1 MSVTKN
7 ILGKFATGEFLCW
20 LDADNFIKTGFT
32 DFLFKS
38 FDYDKN
44 IVLNVEWSPETTG
57 MCGRVSCSKHNFMK
71 INGYDETM
79 KGWGYEDLDF
89 VNRLQKVGIF
99 KKEIPLKYMDC
110 IVHSNEIRF
119 ENYNKKFVTKLTQ
132 SHSHFEMRYES
143 NYRNFRISQQ
153 NIKENKIKANV
164 NKDWGIL
171 EL

>member
-1 MSVTKN
+1 
-7 ILGKFATGEFLCW
+7 
-20 LDADNFIKTGFT
+20 
-32 DFLFKS
+32 
-38 FDYDKN
+38 
-44 IVLNVEWSPETTG
+44 

-89 VNRLQKVGIF
+89 VNRLQKVGIL